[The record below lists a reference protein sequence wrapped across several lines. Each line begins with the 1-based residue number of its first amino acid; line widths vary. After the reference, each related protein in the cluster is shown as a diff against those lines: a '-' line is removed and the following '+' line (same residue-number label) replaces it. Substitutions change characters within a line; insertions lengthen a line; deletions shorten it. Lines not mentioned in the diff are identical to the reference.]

1 MIIKCNLSGTKNMK
15 FCCKVAKARRQ
26 VQIRS
31 TNWEIMSRGEEW
43 KTGEKSS
50 KSSLAT
56 QRV

>member
-1 MIIKCNLSGTKNMK
+1 MK
-15 FCCKVAKARRQ
+15 FCCKVTKAQRQ

-43 KTGEKSS
+43 KPGEKSS
-50 KSSLAT
+50 KSSSAT